1 MALFKKQYDMPFH
14 SFDFKEFNPR
24 LTILRKVLKT
34 KLSNNRDILL
44 EGTQN
49 FVRIKEM
56 FKL

>member
-1 MALFKKQYDMPFH
+1 MALFKKQYNMLFY
-14 SFDFKEFNPR
+14 SSDFKEFNPR
-24 LTILRKVLKT
+24 LTILCKVLKT
-34 KLSNNRDILL
+34 KISNNRDILL